1 MMIIIIIVADS
12 KLFIACLL
20 CLIFYHRMI
29 VLISS
34 LKQLW
39 QIDLFRIV
47 GNENIS
53 PDWTSFSALNFN
65 ATAVLSYSWPDG
77 SEPVQKV
84 LGLSFIRAFYG
95 QFMPESGYKIRM
107 SPANDVLIAI
117 NTNRSA
123 IVIKGSISKCSAN
136 ESQAK
141 RHCTFNFWPHICA
154 SGTEAELVD
163 WLLLYPLQG
172 NRYKLVPVR
181 SVARNGKGR
190 PRQN

>member
-1 MMIIIIIVADS
+1 MFDILSQNDCANFQPKTIVTNR
-12 KLFIACLL
+12 FISHCRKREHFAWL
-20 CLIFYHRMI
+20 
-29 VLISS
+29 
-34 LKQLW
+34 
-39 QIDLFRIV
+39 
-47 GNENIS
+47 
-53 PDWTSFSALNFN
+53 WTSFSALNFN

-77 SEPVQKV
+77 SEPVHKV

-123 IVIKGSISKCSAN
+123 IVIKGNISKCSAN

-163 WLLLYPLQG
+163 WL
-172 NRYKLVPVR
+172 
-181 SVARNGKGR
+181 
-190 PRQN
+190 